1 MSARS
6 ITREQPLRWCDTD
19 ALGHIW
25 HGVHIALI
33 EEARTALL
41 NELTG
46 TTSGLWDHVV
56 VRIELDIRAELR
68 YADAIAVTHC
78 TALGCGRSSVRTAER
93 IERPDGT
100 LVAQAR
106 SVVVAWDPA
115 SGSSRALSAAERA
128 ALATEEP
135 A

>member
-1 MSARS
+1 MSEPS
-6 ITREQPLRWCDTD
+6 ITREQPLRWSDTD
-19 ALGHIW
+19 ALGHVW

-46 TTSGLWDHVV
+46 TTSGIWDHVV
-56 VRIELDIRAELR
+56 VRIELDIGAELR
-68 YADAIAVTHC
+68 YADGVAVTSC
-78 TALGCGRSSVRTAER
+78 TALGCGRSSVKTAER

-106 SVVVAWDPA
+106 SVVVAWDA
-115 SGSSRALSAAERA
+115 VAGGSRALTAAERA
-128 ALATEEP
+128 AFQGSERA
-135 A
+135 